1 MTTLIRNATEAD
13 LPRIVELLQQLSLD
27 APREDLGPPLPSS
40 YVEAFRQIDADPN
53 QHLLV
58 LEEDGRIVGSVS
70 VIVSPN
76 LSHIGTPWAEIENMI
91 VDSDERGNGYGKAL
105 VQKAVSIARAA
116 GCYKLTLTS
125 NNQRSDAHRFYEGAG
140 FKQSHRGFRI
150 SL

>member
-1 MTTLIRNATEAD
+1 MPASIRDATEAD

-27 APREDLGPPLPSS
+27 DPREKLGPPMADT
-40 YVEAFRQIDADPN
+40 YVQVFRQIDDDPN

-58 LEEDGRIVGSVS
+58 LEADGHIVGSVS

-91 VDSDERGNGYGKAL
+91 VDAEQRGKGYGEAL
-105 VQKAVSIARAA
+105 VREAVKIARDA

-125 NNQRSDAHRFYEGAG
+125 NNQRSDAHRFYEGVG

-150 SL
+150 DL